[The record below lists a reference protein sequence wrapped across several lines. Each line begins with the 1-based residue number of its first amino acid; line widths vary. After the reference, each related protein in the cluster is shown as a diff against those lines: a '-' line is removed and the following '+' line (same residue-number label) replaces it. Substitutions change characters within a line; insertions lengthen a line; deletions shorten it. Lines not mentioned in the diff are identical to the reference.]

1 MIFAEIVKISGSIF
15 GAMPSNEMA
24 EYSTRAQAAGITK
37 MKQKE
42 RRKNQVMKKVCCV
55 LALLVFLPLFAQ
67 ARIKLV
73 ALPDRARVVV
83 ALNNQN
89 ATLLEEERVLTLQ
102 KGMNQVDFSW
112 RGVNIDPSTIQ
123 LRLMSHPD
131 QIVFKSITTSYPPNE
146 NALVWEFP
154 SPTATEERVRISYIL
169 SGLSREVVYKA
180 VAEPD
185 EKSLTFRDY
194 LRLRNNSG
202 EDLTDA
208 ELNLGYGQG
217 FKKNIA
223 NEEVLEMLSERVEA
237 MPVKKTLT
245 WDAATQPWK
254 PEYEKKTVGLPLY
267 YVLTNSTTSKLGT
280 HTLQPGKAR
289 IFIKTKEIADTP
301 DAETG
306 DGVTFTGEDWATLTP
321 VDREMKLFIGQ
332 SRDVK
337 VTQLKVKDDRS
348 HIIRNRN
355 NAIVLY
361 DTDELYKVEIENFKK
376 QAVNL
381 TLIEHVPGN
390 WKMVENSHSKEYN
403 RKDAFTFEYNL
414 QLLPETNGTNKTVVT
429 FNLNRLNVQDNDPSS
444 F

>member
-1 MIFAEIVKISGSIF
+1 
-15 GAMPSNEMA
+15 
-24 EYSTRAQAAGITK
+24 
-37 MKQKE
+37 
-42 RRKNQVMKKVCCV
+42 
-55 LALLVFLPLFAQ
+55 
-67 ARIKLV
+67 
-73 ALPDRARVVV
+73 VVV